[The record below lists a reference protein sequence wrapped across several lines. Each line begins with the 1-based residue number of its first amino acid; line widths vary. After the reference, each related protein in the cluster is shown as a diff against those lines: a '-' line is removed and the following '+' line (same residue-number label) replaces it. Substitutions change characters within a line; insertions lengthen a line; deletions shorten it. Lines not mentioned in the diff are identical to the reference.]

1 MSEVKEDSSKI
12 VKKEDIIHSIQ
23 DNMHRDDFAAYMN
36 FCVCKW
42 KQLEAGQQV
51 IDAIMDS
58 VCKQW
63 EISKQELLDS
73 KNSEPRAMMF
83 YVIKKQTKLSYTEI
97 GDMFDKEKSWIYKL
111 VNETAFMIEKHGKK
125 SYIVKFESIQKD
137 LSLKNI
143 HPPCET
149 LKKT

>member
-1 MSEVKEDSSKI
+1 MESLY
-12 VKKEDIIHSIQ
+12 KK
-23 DNMHRDDFAAYMN
+23 AL
-36 FCVCKW
+36 KT
-42 KQLEAGQQV
+42 
-51 IDAIMDS
+51 
-58 VCKQW
+58 
-63 EISKQELLDS
+63 LDKKPLS
-73 KNSEPRAMMF
+73 HH
-83 YVIKKQTKLSYTEI
+83 YCHVIKKQTKLSYTEI

>member
-1 MSEVKEDSSKI
+1 
-12 VKKEDIIHSIQ
+12 
-23 DNMHRDDFAAYMN
+23 
-36 FCVCKW
+36 
-42 KQLEAGQQV
+42 
-51 IDAIMDS
+51 
-58 VCKQW
+58 
-63 EISKQELLDS
+63 
-73 KNSEPRAMMF
+73 
-83 YVIKKQTKLSYTEI
+83 
-97 GDMFDKEKSWIYKL
+97 MFDKEKSWIYKL